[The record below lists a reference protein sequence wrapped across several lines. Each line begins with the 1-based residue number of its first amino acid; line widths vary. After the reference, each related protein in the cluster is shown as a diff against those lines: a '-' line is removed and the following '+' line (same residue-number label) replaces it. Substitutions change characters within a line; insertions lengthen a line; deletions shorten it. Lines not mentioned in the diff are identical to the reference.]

1 MHIGLFS
8 LQARSISCCVKRSR
22 FFFTRVPCAASGQEV
37 AGGQLFVPGKMN
49 CVFVRGLAAVF
60 VLLSASAF

>member
-1 MHIGLFS
+1 MRIGLFL
-8 LQARSISCCVKRSR
+8 LQERSISCCVKRSR
-22 FFFTRVPCAASGQEV
+22 FFFTRVQRVARGSGSSI
-37 AGGQLFVPGKMN
+37 VPRKIN